1 VMSGGS
7 YYSHNDLRLHF
18 GLGTAT
24 KVDTITVNWPS
35 AMMDRL
41 EGIRANQIL
50 TIKEGSA
57 PIPIGPGSGHER

>member
-1 VMSGGS
+1 MSGGS

-24 KVDTITVNWPS
+24 KVDALTVNWPS
-35 AMMDRL
+35 GTMDRL

-50 TIKEGSA
+50 TVKEGSA
-57 PIPIGPGSGHER
+57 PVPNAPGSERER